1 MHEQIITNKDRL
13 KFYNENEYNY
23 NWDKK
28 LNEKSLIYKIFYPLS
43 ILVCNFKF
51 DIEWQGTENIPKE
64 GGFMMAA
71 NHVAG
76 LDPIIIMRTTYH
88 DHNART
94 LFFMCKEEFFH
105 VFYTKYPLLLFGGF
119 PVKRGT
125 SDRKS
130 LDFSIR
136 IIKEGFG
143 LLVFPEGTRN
153 KERTRPSLDDAKGG
167 VALIA
172 REAKADILPVS
183 IHIEPR
189 KEKYNGK
196 GGKPKYIIRYGELIP
211 YEDLGLGDKPKSKEL
226 KAATKLIMEKICEGW
241 DKDVIE

>member
-1 MHEQIITNKDRL
+1 MGEQIITNKDRL
-13 KFYNENEYNY
+13 KFYNEAEYNY

-28 LNEKSLIYKIFYPLS
+28 IKSKLGIYNFFYPLS
-43 ILVCNFKF
+43 ILVCNYKF
-51 DIEWQGTENIPKE
+51 DIEYHGAENIPE
-64 GGFMMAA
+64 SGSFMIAC

-76 LDPIIIMRTTYH
+76 LDPICLTYIARKEHRSRTWY
-88 DHNART
+88 
-94 LFFMCKEEFFH
+94 FMAKEEFFH
-105 VFYTKYPLLLFGGF
+105 VFYTKLPLLLFGGF

-125 SDRKS
+125 PDRKS

-136 IIKEGFG
+136 ILKEGNG

-153 KERTRPSLDDAKGG
+153 KERTRPDPATAKGG
-167 VALIA
+167 VALVA
-172 REAKADILPVS
+172 REAKCDVLPVS

-196 GGKPKYIIRYGELIP
+196 GGKPKYIVRFGEVIP
-211 YEDLGLGDKPKSKEL
+211 YAGLGMGEKPKSKEL
-226 KAATKLIMEKICEGW
+226 KAATNLIMEKICELW

>member
-1 MHEQIITNKDRL
+1 MQEQIITNKDRL
-13 KFYNENEYNY
+13 KFYSEKEYNF
-23 NWDKK
+23 NWDKPLK
-28 LNEKSLIYKIFYPLS
+28 EKPLTYKIFYP
-43 ILVCNFKF
+43 IAKLVCNYKF
-51 DIEWQGTENIPKE
+51 DVEYHGTENLPKN
-64 GGFMMAA
+64 GGFMMAC

-76 LDPIIIMRTTYH
+76 LDPIAIMYVTYRE
-88 DHNART
+88 HNART
-94 LFFMCKEEFFH
+94 LFFMAKEEFFH
-105 VFYTKYPLLLFGGF
+105 VFYVKLPLLFFGGF

-130 LDFSIR
+130 LDYSIR

-153 KERTRPSLDDAKGG
+153 KERTRPSVDAKAG

-172 REAKADILPVS
+172 REAKADVLPVS
-183 IHIEPR
+183 IHMEPR

-196 GGKPKYIIRYGELIP
+196 GGKPKYIIRFGEVIK

-226 KAATKLIMEKICEGW
+226 KSATKLIMEKICEEW